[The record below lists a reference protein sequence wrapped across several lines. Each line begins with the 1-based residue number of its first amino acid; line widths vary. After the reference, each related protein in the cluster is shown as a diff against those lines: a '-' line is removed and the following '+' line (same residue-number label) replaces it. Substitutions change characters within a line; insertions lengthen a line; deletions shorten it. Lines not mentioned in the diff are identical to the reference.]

1 MEVYFDVDL
10 FRVTITNALVAPVVY
25 SISVIMSVILV
36 KTLFLY
42 NIIKLAYSKILD
54 LLLIEQIILS

>member
-54 LLLIEQIILS
+54 LLLILNK

>member
-54 LLLIEQIILS
+54 LLLIE